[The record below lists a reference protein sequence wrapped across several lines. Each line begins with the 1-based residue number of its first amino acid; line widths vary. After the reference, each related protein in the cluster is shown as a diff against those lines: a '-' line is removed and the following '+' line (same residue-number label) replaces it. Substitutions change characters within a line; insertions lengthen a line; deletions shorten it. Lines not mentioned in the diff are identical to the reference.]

1 MHVENNVCDSLI
13 DTLLNIK
20 GKTKDGLKSHQ
31 DLVGMG
37 IQEQLHPISQ
47 GWQTYLPPACHR
59 MSTKEKRSY
68 VLMYVNVVYDV
79 YALVLE
85 VQFFYWGLFLSAV

>member
-1 MHVENNVCDSLI
+1 MSAEISLSETGKVAETANNV
-13 DTLLNIK
+13 K
-20 GKTKDGLKSHQ
+20 GKG
-31 DLVGMG
+31 
-37 IQEQLHPISQ
+37 
-47 GWQTYLPPACHR
+47 
-59 MSTKEKRSY
+59 SY